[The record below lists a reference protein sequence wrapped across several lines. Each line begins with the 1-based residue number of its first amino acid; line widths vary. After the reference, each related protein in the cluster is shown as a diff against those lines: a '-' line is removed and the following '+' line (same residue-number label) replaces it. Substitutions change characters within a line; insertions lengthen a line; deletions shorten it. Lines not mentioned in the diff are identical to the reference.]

1 MNRLQP
7 IADIH
12 DDEGVSEASV
22 WKDHHESAQRPTAQA
37 VDYNQNPRVVV
48 KDSPIHGRG
57 VFARQDI
64 PAFSYIGRY
73 EGQMTDEDGMHVLWL
88 YDEERDDW
96 VGVDGEN
103 EMRFL
108 NHSEDPNAEWSD
120 LDLYATRW
128 ISAGEE
134 ITFDYGWDDED
145 EDPGD
150 RLLTGGEVDDH
161 SVDPFDSAATHE
173 KDTT

>member
-1 MNRLQP
+1 MHTHHVL
-7 IADIH
+7 AT
-12 DDEGVSEASV
+12 ETLSEN
-22 WKDHHESAQRPTAQA
+22 K
-37 VDYNQNPRVVV
+37 DYNQNPRVLV

-64 PAFSYIGRY
+64 PAFSFIGRY
-73 EGQMTDEDGMHVLWL
+73 EGQMTDKDGMHVLWL
-88 YDEERDDW
+88 YDEQRDDW

-134 ITFDYGWDDED
+134 ITFDYGWGDEGED
-145 EDPGD
+145 ETDPPLD
-150 RLLTGGEVDDH
+150 EAEVDDL
-161 SVDPFDSAATHE
+161 SVDPIESLTTHE
-173 KDTT
+173 KDIA

>member
-1 MNRLQP
+1 MNESQYIVDLDDRPDLEEGSLRP
-7 IADIH
+7 SH
-12 DDEGVSEASV
+12 DEWG
-22 WKDHHESAQRPTAQA
+22 RTPTTQHINY
-37 VDYNQNPRVVV
+37 DQNPRVVV

-88 YDEERDDW
+88 YDEDRDDW

-134 ITFDYGWDDED
+134 ITFDYGWDDE
-145 EDPGD
+145 EDPAD
-150 RLLTGGEVDDH
+150 RLLNGGEVDDH
-161 SVDPFDSAATHE
+161 SVDPFASVTSDE
-173 KDTT
+173 